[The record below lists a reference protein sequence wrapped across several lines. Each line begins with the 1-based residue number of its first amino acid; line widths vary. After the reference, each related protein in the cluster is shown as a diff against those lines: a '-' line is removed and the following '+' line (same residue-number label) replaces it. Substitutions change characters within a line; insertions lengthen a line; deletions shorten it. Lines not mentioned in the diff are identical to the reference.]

1 MSRTRIRRRMRMRI
15 EMRKRVGSEYSDP
28 QGFHIDQKLRM
39 KEKKSWILKLE

>member
-1 MSRTRIRRRMRMRI
+1 MSRTRIRRRMRM